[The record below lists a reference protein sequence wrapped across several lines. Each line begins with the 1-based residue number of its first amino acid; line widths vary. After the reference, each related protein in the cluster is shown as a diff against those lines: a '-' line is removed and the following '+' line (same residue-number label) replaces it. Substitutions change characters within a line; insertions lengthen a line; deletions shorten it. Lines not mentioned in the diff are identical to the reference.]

1 MGLPSAPSGGCA
13 ELPVGVLS
21 RSVSAVGVVGVPS
34 TPSIC
39 GIPPPTSVG
48 VAGRA
53 GPMPVAPAGERA
65 TLRFLLDLV
74 SIIGTAAAAAVRVV
88 CCVGRGR
95 EAADAAHVGSCLRIE
110 L

>member
-1 MGLPSAPSGGCA
+1 MGLPSAPSRGGA
-13 ELPVGVLS
+13 EIPVGDLS